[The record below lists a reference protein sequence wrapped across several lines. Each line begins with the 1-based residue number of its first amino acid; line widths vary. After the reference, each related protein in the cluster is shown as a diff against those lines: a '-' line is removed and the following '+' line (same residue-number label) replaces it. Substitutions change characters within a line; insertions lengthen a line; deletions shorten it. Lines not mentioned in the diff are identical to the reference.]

1 MITHASFQ
9 CNDVIDKLLRG
20 IDDLFKAIRCDNSP
34 ILELLG
40 DNTHIT
46 MSNVMLYLG
55 IIEKRITEM
64 FHKVYWVDKESKVPH
79 LRHLDEE
86 RKPRLKVPVLNRIA
100 PTQPCVL

>member
-1 MITHASFQ
+1 M
-9 CNDVIDKLLRG
+9 DKLLQG
-20 IDDLFKAIRCDNSP
+20 IDSLFKAIRCDNSP

-40 DNTHIT
+40 DNTHVT

-64 FHKVYWVDKESKVPH
+64 FHKVYWVDKESKVPQ
-79 LRHLDEE
+79 LRLDEE
-86 RKPRLKVPVLNRIA
+86 KRPKLEVPVLNRIV